1 MKYTWWILQIVL
13 MLVSVFF
20 FFFGFDLL
28 MASYGLEDPFSFIMT
43 FFAANFILLISTA
56 LVFTFVIKMVRVFI
70 RIQNNI

>member
-20 FFFGFDLL
+20 FFFGLDLL
-28 MASYGLEDPFSFIMT
+28 MASYVLKDPYSFIMT

>member
-20 FFFGFDLL
+20 FLFGLDLL
-28 MASYGLEDPFSFIMT
+28 LASYGLEDPFSFIMT
-43 FFAANFILLISTA
+43 FFAANFILLISAA

>member
-20 FFFGFDLL
+20 FFFGLDLL
-28 MASYGLEDPFSFIMT
+28 MKSYGLEDPYTFIMT
-43 FFAANFILLISTA
+43 FFAANFILLISVA